1 MASSSNQK
9 LKLLYLMKILLE
21 RTDVQ
26 APMTIAEIV
35 ESLAGYDIKAERKS
49 LYSDMKLL
57 RQFGVDIEMQRG
69 KTVGYYIAE
78 RQFELPELK
87 LLVDAVQSCRFITKK
102 KSEELIKKLSSLT
115 SSQQAKQLRR
125 QVFVADRA
133 KTINETVY
141 YSIDQIHHA
150 IGEGKRIAFQ
160 YFDYD
165 VKKKRVFRR
174 QGELYLTTP
183 VSLCW
188 NNDNYYL
195 IAYSAKYDDFTHYRV
210 DRMSGVEVL
219 DEDGD
224 TFDKDK
230 FNIVEHAKRAFGMYD
245 GELVRAK
252 LAFDKSL
259 VNVVLDHFG
268 KDVLMLP
275 STDGWFEISVH
286 VSISPVF
293 LAWVFQFGDCA
304 EIKEPDSLIVAM
316 RELAEKSIRRYSA
329 E

>member
-9 LKLLYLMKILLE
+9 LKLLYLMKILFE
-21 RTDVQ
+21 KTDAQ

-35 ESLAGYDIKAERKS
+35 GALAGHGIKAERKS
-49 LYSDMKLL
+49 LYSDMELL

-150 IGEGKRIAFQ
+150 LGEGKKIAFQ

-210 DRMSGVEVL
+210 DRMSGVDVL

-230 FNIVEHAKRAFGMYD
+230 FNIAEHAKRAFGMYD
-245 GELVRAK
+245 GELVRAR

>member
-1 MASSSNQK
+1 MASSPNQK

-21 RTDVQ
+21 RTDAQTPV
-26 APMTIAEIV
+26 TIAEIAAA
-35 ESLAGYDIKAERKS
+35 LAGYGIKAERKS
-49 LYSDMKLL
+49 LYSDMELL
-57 RQFGVDIEMQRG
+57 RQFGVDIEMQRS

-87 LLVDAVQSCRFITKK
+87 LLVDAVQSCRFITER
-102 KSEELIKKLSSLT
+102 KSDELIKKLSSLT

-133 KTINETVY
+133 KTLNETVY

-150 IGEGKRIAFQ
+150 IGESKKVVFQ

-165 VKKKRVFRR
+165 VKKKRIFRR
-174 QGELYLTTP
+174 HGESYITTP
-183 VSLCW
+183 VTLCW

-210 DRMSGVEVL
+210 DRMSGVDVL
-219 DEDGD
+219 DEDSD
-224 TFDKDK
+224 KFDKDK
-230 FNIVEHAKRAFGMYD
+230 FNIAEHAKRAFGMYD
-245 GELVRAK
+245 GEVVRAR

-268 KDVLMLP
+268 KDVIILP
-275 STDGWFEISVH
+275 SSDGWFEISVH

-293 LAWVFQFGDCA
+293 LAWMFQFGDCA
-304 EIKEPDSLIVAM
+304 EIKEPDSLIMAM
-316 RELAEKSIRRYSA
+316 KELAEKSIQRY
-329 E
+329 

>member
-9 LKLLYLMKILLE
+9 LKLLYLMKILFE

-26 APMTIAEIV
+26 VPMTIAEIV

-49 LYSDMKLL
+49 LYSDMELL

-87 LLVDAVQSCRFITKK
+87 LLVDAVQSCRFITKR

-150 IGEGKRIAFQ
+150 IGEGKKIAFQ

-174 QGELYLTTP
+174 RGELYLTTP

-224 TFDKDK
+224 SFDKDK
-230 FNIVEHAKRAFGMYD
+230 FNIAEHAKRAFGMYD
-245 GELVRAK
+245 GELVRAR

-275 STDGWFEISVH
+275 SADGWFEISVH

-316 RELAEKSIRRYSA
+316 RELVEKSIRRYSA

>member
-35 ESLAGYDIKAERKS
+35 EALAGYDIKAERKS
-49 LYSDMKLL
+49 LYSDMELL

-78 RQFELPELK
+78 RQCELPELK

-125 QVFVADRA
+125 QVFVAERA

-150 IGEGKRIAFQ
+150 IVEGKRIAFQ

-210 DRMSGVEVL
+210 DRMSGVDVL

-230 FNIVEHAKRAFGMYD
+230 FNIAEHAKRAFGMYD
-245 GELVRAK
+245 GELVRAR

-275 STDGWFEISVH
+275 STDGWFEILVH

-293 LAWVFQFGDCA
+293 LAWVFQFGDSA

-316 RELAEKSIRRYSA
+316 RELAKKSIRRYSA

>member
-9 LKLLYLMKILLE
+9 LKLLYLLKILLDK
-21 RTDVQ
+21 TDAQ
-26 APMTIAEIV
+26 APITIVEIV
-35 ESLAGYDIKAERKS
+35 DALAGHGIKAERKS
-49 LYSDMKLL
+49 LYSDMELL
-57 RQFGVDIEMQRG
+57 RQFGIDIEMQRS

-87 LLVDAVQSCRFITKK
+87 LLVDAVQSCRFITER

-115 SSQQAKQLRR
+115 SSQQAKQLCR

-150 IGEGKRIAFQ
+150 IGEGKKIAFK

-165 VKKKRVFRR
+165 VEKKRVFRR
-174 QGELYLTTP
+174 QGELYLATP
-183 VSLCW
+183 VNLCW

-210 DRMSGVEVL
+210 DRMSGVDVL
-219 DEDGD
+219 GEDGD
-224 TFDKDK
+224 KFDKGK
-230 FNIVEHAKRAFGMYD
+230 FNIAEHAKRAFGMYD
-245 GELVRAK
+245 GEVVRAR

-268 KDVLMLP
+268 KDVLILP
-275 STDGWFEISVH
+275 SAEGWFEISVH

-293 LAWVFQFGDCA
+293 LAWVFQYGNCA
-304 EIKEPDSLIVAM
+304 AIKEPNSLILAM
-316 RELAEKSIRRYSA
+316 RELAEKSIQRYLT

>member
-9 LKLLYLMKILLE
+9 LKLLYLMKILFE

-26 APMTIAEIV
+26 VPMTIAEIV

-49 LYSDMKLL
+49 LYSDMELL

-87 LLVDAVQSCRFITKK
+87 LLVDAVQSCRFITKR

-150 IGEGKRIAFQ
+150 IGEGKKIAFQ

-174 QGELYLTTP
+174 RGELYLTTP

-224 TFDKDK
+224 SFDMDK
-230 FNIVEHAKRAFGMYD
+230 FNIAEHAKRAFGMYD
-245 GELVRAK
+245 GELVRAR

>member
-9 LKLLYLMKILLE
+9 LKPLYLMKILLE
-21 RTDVQ
+21 KTDAQ
-26 APMTIAEIV
+26 ISMTIAEIV
-35 ESLAGYDIKAERKS
+35 DALAGYGINAERKS
-49 LYSDMKLL
+49 LYSDMELL
-57 RQFGVDIEMQRG
+57 RQFGVEIEMQRG

-87 LLVDAVQSCRFITKK
+87 LLVDAVQSCRFITKR

-150 IGEGKRIAFQ
+150 IGEGKKIAFK

-165 VKKKRVFRR
+165 VKKKRVFRKR
-174 QGELYLTTP
+174 GELYRTTP
-183 VSLCW
+183 VTLCW

-210 DRMSGVEVL
+210 DRMSGVDVL

-224 TFDKDK
+224 KFDKDK
-230 FNIVEHAKRAFGMYD
+230 FNIAEHAKRAFGMYD
-245 GELVRAK
+245 GEVVRAR

-268 KDVLMLP
+268 KDVLMFP
-275 STDGWFEISVH
+275 SADGWFEISVN

-293 LAWVFQFGDCA
+293 LAWMFQFGDCA
-304 EIKEPDSLIVAM
+304 EIKEPDSLVLAM
-316 RELAEKSIRRYSA
+316 IELAAKSTQRYSA

>member
-1 MASSSNQK
+1 MASSSSQK

-35 ESLAGYDIKAERKS
+35 EALAGYDVKAERKS
-49 LYSDMKLL
+49 LYSDMELL

-125 QVFVADRA
+125 QVFVAGRA

-150 IGEGKRIAFQ
+150 IGEGKKIAFQ

-165 VKKKRVFRR
+165 VKKKRVFRK

-210 DRMSGVEVL
+210 DRMSGVDVL

>member
-9 LKLLYLMKILLE
+9 LKLLYLMKILFE

-26 APMTIAEIV
+26 VPMTIAEIV

-49 LYSDMKLL
+49 LYSDMELL

-87 LLVDAVQSCRFITKK
+87 LLVDAVQSCRFITKR

-150 IGEGKRIAFQ
+150 IGEGKKIAFQ

-174 QGELYLTTP
+174 RGELYLTTP

-195 IAYSAKYDDFTHYRV
+195 IAYSVKYDDFTHYRV

-224 TFDKDK
+224 SFDKDK
-230 FNIVEHAKRAFGMYD
+230 FNIAEHAKRAFGMYD
-245 GELVRAK
+245 GELVRAR

-275 STDGWFEISVH
+275 SADGWFEISVH

-316 RELAEKSIRRYSA
+316 RELVEKSIRRYSA

>member
-35 ESLAGYDIKAERKS
+35 EALAGYDIKAERKS
-49 LYSDMKLL
+49 LYSDMELL
-57 RQFGVDIEMQRG
+57 RQFGVEIEMQRG

-150 IGEGKRIAFQ
+150 IGEGKKIAFQ

-195 IAYSAKYDDFTHYRV
+195 IAYSTKYDDFTHYRV

-230 FNIVEHAKRAFGMYD
+230 FNIAEHAKRAFGMYD
-245 GELVRAK
+245 GELVRTR

-293 LAWVFQFGDCA
+293 LAWVFQFGDSA

-316 RELAEKSIRRYSA
+316 RELAEKSIRRYST